1 MTESCRCWILGPMM
15 MESCWC
21 WCCGRNSK
29 VDDGLQLHSAVSIYG
44 YACLLVLTQI
54 IMVWRIAMTS
64 DKIYRCHWPLA
75 SSLPFN
81 PPLTP
86 LYPPQDDI
94 RVSPPG
100 CSGCCLKCRAWVGSR
115 CKKIFR
121 SRFSRFFS
129 WVWERGGALLLLF
142 VGYGCARTMVGL
154 LLGSCNVG
162 QSGRLF
168 MTNFLVMPA
177 CTCNLGLFSFEE
189 ENKLAWELEK
199 CF

>member
-1 MTESCRCWILGPMM
+1 MTTESCRCWILGPMM

-86 LYPPQDDI
+86 TRSTPGWHQSLPARLL
-94 RVSPPG
+94 RVLPKVPGVGGKPVQEDLSQPFFPLFLLGLGTGWGAAAAFCGLWISPND
-100 CSGCCLKCRAWVGSR
+100 
-115 CKKIFR
+115 
-121 SRFSRFFS
+121 
-129 WVWERGGALLLLF
+129 GGAAFRLL
-142 VGYGCARTMVGL
+142 
-154 LLGSCNVG
+154 
-162 QSGRLF
+162 
-168 MTNFLVMPA
+168 
-177 CTCNLGLFSFEE
+177 
-189 ENKLAWELEK
+189 
-199 CF
+199 

>member
-1 MTESCRCWILGPMM
+1 MLDSGTD
-15 MESCWC
+15 
-21 WCCGRNSK
+21 
-29 VDDGLQLHSAVSIYG
+29 DDGK
-44 YACLLVLTQI
+44 LLVLVLRQKLKGW
-54 IMVWRIAMTS
+54 WRSSAALRGFHIWLRLLACANADHHGMEDRD
-64 DKIYRCHWPLA
+64 DKWQGICRCHWPLA

-129 WVWERGGALLLLF
+129 WVWERGGAVLLLF
-142 VGYGCARTMVGL
+142 VGYGSARTMVGL

-189 ENKLAWELEK
+189 DNMLAWELEK